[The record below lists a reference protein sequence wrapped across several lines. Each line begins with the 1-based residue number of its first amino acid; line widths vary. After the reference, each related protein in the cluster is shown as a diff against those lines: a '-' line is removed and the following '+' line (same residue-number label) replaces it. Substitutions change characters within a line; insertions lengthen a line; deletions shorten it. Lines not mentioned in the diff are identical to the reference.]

1 MPMSVAVAAARAG
14 PRDVV
19 APTTPPPT
27 RDALWPVRRVF
38 RGGDNDGVIGD
49 VGQPLM
55 HVLTR
60 YIRQAHM
67 AEAHIRDRE
76 FRAPPAN
83 GGFES
88 SHLASNPL
96 PPGKATPYLESPYRK
111 RDNSKGSTS
120 P

>member
-1 MPMSVAVAAARAG
+1 MIAATGFADGRTAG
-14 PRDVV
+14 PAEARLHVE
-19 APTTPPPT
+19 
-27 RDALWPVRRVF
+27 
-38 RGGDNDGVIGD
+38 GDNDGGIGD

-76 FRAPPAN
+76 FRAPPAG

-88 SHLASNPL
+88 RHLASNPL
-96 PPGKATPYLESPYRK
+96 PTGKATPYLESPYRK